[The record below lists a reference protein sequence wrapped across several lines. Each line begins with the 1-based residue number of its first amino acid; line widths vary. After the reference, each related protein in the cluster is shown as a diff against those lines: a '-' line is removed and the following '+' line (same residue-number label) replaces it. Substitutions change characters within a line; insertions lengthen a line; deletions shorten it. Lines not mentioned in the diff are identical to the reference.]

1 MRILGIDPGSNATG
15 YGVVCVEGSSL
26 RRLGGGT
33 IRTRGETLGA
43 RLAHLQRELERV
55 IAELAPDAAAL
66 ESVFSARNVRSALVL
81 GHARGVAL
89 AACAFAGLETGE
101 YAPAQVKV
109 AVTGY
114 GRAEKLQVM
123 RMVQRLLGLTEPP
136 KTDEADALAIAVC
149 HGLSRRSAGRVP
161 ARSSD
166 GRSAGRVPARSS
178 GGSSLESPR

>member
-33 IRTRGETLGA
+33 IRARGDTLGE
-43 RLAHLQRELERV
+43 RLANLQRELERA
-55 IAELAPDAAAL
+55 IAELAPEAAAL
-66 ESVFSARNVRSALVL
+66 ESVFSAKNVRSALVL

-89 AACAFAGLETGE
+89 AACAIAGLATGE
-101 YAPAQVKV
+101 YTPSQVKV

-123 RMVQRLLGLTEPP
+123 KMVQRLLGLDAPP
-136 KTDEADALAIAVC
+136 ASDEADALAIAVC
-149 HGLSRRSAGRVP
+149 HGLSRRGP
-161 ARSSD
+161 ARVAVALAAE
-166 GRSAGRVPARSS
+166 RRA
-178 GGSSLESPR
+178 